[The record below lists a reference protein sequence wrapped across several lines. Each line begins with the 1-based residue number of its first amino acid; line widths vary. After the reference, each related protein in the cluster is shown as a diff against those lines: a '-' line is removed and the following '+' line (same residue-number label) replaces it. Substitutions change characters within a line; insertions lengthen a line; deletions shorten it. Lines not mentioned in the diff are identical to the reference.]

1 MVNQSVVRT
10 SRLTFGYRNEAVVN
24 AVDLNIFRGDIY
36 GFIGPNGAGKTTTIK
51 LILGLLTPIA
61 GAIEIFG
68 LSLRRD
74 KCAILR
80 RIGAMVDTPSLYP
93 HLTAEENL
101 DVVRRAY
108 GVPASRIMRVLDT
121 AGLGKEKRKKVREYS
136 LGMRQRLGIAQALLH
151 EPELLILDEPAN
163 GLDPQGIQDL
173 RVFLRSMAQE
183 QGVTIL
189 ISSHI
194 LSELE
199 QVVSRVGII
208 ARGTL
213 RHEGSLEELKLQVHG
228 RIRIRVGET
237 QKALG
242 LLTSSGWDAA
252 VTDDGFITMR
262 AEQTVQSA
270 QVNVLLVR
278 AGIEV
283 FSLNYE
289 QASLEEAFFRLIK
302 DESASG

>member
-1 MVNQSVVRT
+1 MVKQSVVETRG
-10 SRLTFGYRNEAVVN
+10 LTFGYRNDAVVN
-24 AVDLNIFRGDIY
+24 AVNLNIFRGDIY

-51 LILGLLTPIA
+51 LILGLLTPDQ

-68 LSLRRD
+68 LSLSRD
-74 KCAILR
+74 KRAILR
-80 RIGAMVDTPSLYP
+80 RIGAIVDTPSLYP

-101 DVVRRAY
+101 DLVRQVY
-108 GVPASRIMRVLDT
+108 GVPASRIAQVLDA
-121 AGLGKEKRKKVREYS
+121 AGLGEEKRKRVKEYS

-163 GLDPQGIQDL
+163 GLDPQGIQEL

-199 QVVSRVGII
+199 QVASRVGII

-213 RHEGSLEELKLQVHG
+213 RYEGTLEELKLQVQGH
-228 RIRIRVGET
+228 IRIRVGET
-237 QKALG
+237 QKALE
-242 LLTSSGWDAA
+242 LLSSSGWEA
-252 VTDDGFITMR
+252 VVSDDGFVTMR
-262 AEQTVQSA
+262 AEQNVQSA
-270 QVNVLLVR
+270 QVNALLVR
-278 AGIEV
+278 EGIEV

-289 QASLEEAFFRLIK
+289 QASLEQAFFRLIK
-302 DESASG
+302 DEPA